1 MPINHYVRKLS
12 FTSNEYDLV
21 FGIFIDGYITNDA
34 WMLDLPEIILIIHDD
49 KKLKS
54 E

>member
-21 FGIFIDGYITNDA
+21 FGMFIDGYTTGDA
-34 WMLDLPEIILIIHDD
+34 WMLDLPETIKRIHDD
-49 KKLKS
+49 EKLKS
-54 E
+54 G